1 MKKIWKVSLA
11 VILSFVLAAC
21 STDSGVDTNKQESD
35 STGYPIT
42 IEHTFG
48 QTVLDHKPERIATVS
63 WGNQDV
69 PLALGVVP
77 VGVSRANF
85 GTVNKQ
91 GLHPWTQKVFE
102 ELGVSDPVVFDDTDG
117 LDFEAVADTNP
128 DVILAAYSGLTQ
140 EDYDTLSQIAPV
152 IAYPEKPWQ
161 TLWRQQVLLDA
172 KGMGMEAEGK
182 QLVADTE
189 KLIQDKCK
197 EYPQLDGKSAAFIWV
212 DASDTGSF
220 YVYLPKDPRAVYL
233 TDLGLSFPKSLEDQ
247 VKDADDFSISLSSEY
262 ADLLNDVDILVTY
275 GDSTTLDLLQKDAL
289 FGKIKAIQ
297 RGSVVVLD
305 NDGEL
310 AGAATPTVLSIQA
323 TIDAYLKELAK
334 AADQI

>member
-11 VILSFVLAAC
+11 AILSFVLAAC
-21 STDSGVDTNKQESD
+21 GTDSGMDANKQESD

-42 IEHTFG
+42 IEHAFG
-48 QTVLDHKPERIATVS
+48 KTVLDQKPERIATIS

-77 VGVSRANF
+77 VGVSKANF
-85 GTVNKQ
+85 GSVSQQ
-91 GLHPWTQKVFE
+91 GLHSWTQKAFE
-102 ELGVSDPVVFDDTDG
+102 DLGVTNPVVFDDTDG
-117 LDFEAVADTNP
+117 LDFEAIADTSP

-152 IAYPEKPWQ
+152 IAYPDKPWQ

-172 KGMGMEAEGK
+172 KGMGMEEEGK

-189 KLIQDKCK
+189 KLIQDKQK
-197 EYPQLDGKSAAFIWV
+197 EYLQLEGKSAAFIWV
-212 DASDTGSF
+212 DTSDTGSF
-220 YVYLPKDPRAVYL
+220 YVYLPKDPRAAYL

-275 GDSTTLDLLQKDAL
+275 GDSTTLDLLRKDAL

-297 RGSVVVLD
+297 RGSVVVLE

-323 TIDAYLKELAK
+323 TIDSYLKELAT
-334 AADQI
+334 AADQV

>member
-11 VILSFVLAAC
+11 AILSFVVAAC
-21 STDSGVDTNKQESD
+21 GTDSGVDANKHKSD

-42 IEHTFG
+42 IEHAFG
-48 QTVLDHKPERIATVS
+48 KTVLDQKPERIATIS

-77 VGVSRANF
+77 VGVSKANF
-85 GTVNKQ
+85 GSVSQQ
-91 GLHPWTQKVFE
+91 GLHPWTQKAFE
-102 ELGVSDPVVFDDTDG
+102 DLGVTNPVVFDDTDG
-117 LDFEAVADTNP
+117 LDFEAIADTSP

-152 IAYPEKPWQ
+152 IAYPDKPWQ

-172 KGMGMEAEGK
+172 KGMGMEEEGK

-189 KLIQDKCK
+189 KLIQDKQK
-197 EYPQLDGKSAAFIWV
+197 EYLQLEGKSAAFIWA
-212 DASDTGSF
+212 DTSDTGSF
-220 YVYLPKDPRAVYL
+220 YVYLPKDPRAAYL

-275 GDSTTLDLLQKDAL
+275 GDSTTLDLLRKDAL

-297 RGSVVVLD
+297 RGSVVVLE

-323 TIDAYLKELAK
+323 TIDSYLKELAR
-334 AADQI
+334 AADQV

>member
-1 MKKIWKVSLA
+1 M
-11 VILSFVLAAC
+11 
-21 STDSGVDTNKQESD
+21 
-35 STGYPIT
+35 
-42 IEHTFG
+42 
-48 QTVLDHKPERIATVS
+48 
-63 WGNQDV
+63 
-69 PLALGVVP
+69 
-77 VGVSRANF
+77 
-85 GTVNKQ
+85 
-91 GLHPWTQKVFE
+91 
-102 ELGVSDPVVFDDTDG
+102 
-117 LDFEAVADTNP
+117 DFEAIADTNP

-212 DASDTGSF
+212 DTSDTGSF
-220 YVYLPKDPRAVYL
+220 YVYLPKDPRAAYL

-275 GDSTTLDLLQKDAL
+275 GDSTTLDLLREDAL

-297 RGSVVVLD
+297 KGSVVVLD

>member
-11 VILSFVLAAC
+11 AILSFVLAAC
-21 STDSGVDTNKQESD
+21 GTDSGVDANKHKSD

-42 IEHTFG
+42 IEHAFG
-48 QTVLDHKPERIATVS
+48 KTVLDQKPERIATIS

-69 PLALGVVP
+69 PLALDVVP
-77 VGVSRANF
+77 VGVSKANF
-85 GTVNKQ
+85 GSVSQQ
-91 GLHPWTQKVFE
+91 GLHPWTQKAFE
-102 ELGVSDPVVFDDTDG
+102 DLGMTNPVVFDDTDG
-117 LDFEAVADTNP
+117 LDFEAIADTSP

-152 IAYPEKPWQ
+152 IAYPDKPWQ
-161 TLWRQQVLLDA
+161 TLWRQQILLDA
-172 KGMGMEAEGK
+172 KGMGMEEEGK

-189 KLIQDKCK
+189 KLIQDKQK
-197 EYPQLDGKSAAFIWV
+197 EYLQLEGKSAAFIWV
-212 DASDTGSF
+212 DTSDTGSF
-220 YVYLPKDPRAVYL
+220 YVYLPKDPRAAYL

-247 VKDADDFSISLSSEY
+247 VKDANDFSISLSSEY

-275 GDSTTLDLLQKDAL
+275 GDSTTLDLLRKDAL

-297 RGSVVVLD
+297 RGSVVVLE

-323 TIDAYLKELAK
+323 TIDSYLKELAT
-334 AADQI
+334 AADQV

>member
-11 VILSFVLAAC
+11 AILSFVLAAC
-21 STDSGVDTNKQESD
+21 GTDSGVDANKHKSD

-42 IEHTFG
+42 IEHAFG
-48 QTVLDHKPERIATVS
+48 KTVLDQKPERIATIS

-69 PLALGVVP
+69 PLALDVVP
-77 VGVSRANF
+77 VGVSKANF
-85 GTVNKQ
+85 GSVSQQ
-91 GLHPWTQKVFE
+91 GLHPWTQKTFE
-102 ELGVSDPVVFDDTDG
+102 DLGVTNPVVFDDTDG
-117 LDFEAVADTNP
+117 LDFEAIADTSP

-152 IAYPEKPWQ
+152 IAYPDKPWQ

-172 KGMGMEAEGK
+172 KGMGMEEEGK

-189 KLIQDKCK
+189 KLIQDKQK
-197 EYPQLDGKSAAFIWV
+197 EYLQLEGKSAAFIWV
-212 DASDTGSF
+212 DTSDTGSF
-220 YVYLPKDPRAVYL
+220 YVYLPKDPRAAYL

-275 GDSTTLDLLQKDAL
+275 GDSTTLDLLRKDAL

-297 RGSVVVLD
+297 RGSVVVLE
-305 NDGEL
+305 NDREL

-323 TIDAYLKELAK
+323 TIDSYLKELAR
-334 AADQI
+334 AADQV

>member
-1 MKKIWKVSLA
+1 M
-11 VILSFVLAAC
+11 
-21 STDSGVDTNKQESD
+21 DTNKQESD

-42 IEHTFG
+42 IEHAFG
-48 QTVLDHKPERIATVS
+48 QTVLDHKPERIATIS

-77 VGVSRANF
+77 VGVSKANF
-85 GTVNKQ
+85 GSVSQQ
-91 GLHPWTQKVFE
+91 GLHPWTQKAFE
-102 ELGVSDPVVFDDTDG
+102 DLGVTNPVVFDDTDG
-117 LDFEAVADTNP
+117 LDFEAIADTSP

-152 IAYPEKPWQ
+152 IAYPDKPWQ

-172 KGMGMEAEGK
+172 KGMGMEEEGK

-189 KLIQDKCK
+189 KLIQDKQK
-197 EYPQLDGKSAAFIWV
+197 EYLQLEGKSAAFIWV
-212 DASDTGSF
+212 DTSDTGSF
-220 YVYLPKDPRAVYL
+220 YVYLPKDPRAAYL

-275 GDSTTLDLLQKDAL
+275 GDSTTLDLLRKDAL

-297 RGSVVVLD
+297 RGSVVVLE

-323 TIDAYLKELAK
+323 TIDSYLKELAT
-334 AADQI
+334 AADQV

>member
-1 MKKIWKVSLA
+1 M
-11 VILSFVLAAC
+11 
-21 STDSGVDTNKQESD
+21 
-35 STGYPIT
+35 
-42 IEHTFG
+42 
-48 QTVLDHKPERIATVS
+48 
-63 WGNQDV
+63 

-220 YVYLPKDPRAVYL
+220 YVYLPRDPRAAYL
-233 TDLGLSFPKSLEDQ
+233 TDLGISFPKSLEDQ

-262 ADLLNDVDILVTY
+262 ADLLNDVDILVIY
-275 GDSTTLDLLQKDAL
+275 GDSTTLDLLREDVL

>member
-11 VILSFVLAAC
+11 AILSFVLAAC
-21 STDSGVDTNKQESD
+21 GTDSGVDANKHKSD

-42 IEHTFG
+42 IEHAFG
-48 QTVLDHKPERIATVS
+48 KTVLDQKPERIATIS

-69 PLALGVVP
+69 PLALDVVP
-77 VGVSRANF
+77 VGVSKANF
-85 GTVNKQ
+85 GSVSQ
-91 GLHPWTQKVFE
+91 HGLHPWTQKAFE
-102 ELGVSDPVVFDDTDG
+102 DLGVTNPVVFDDTDG
-117 LDFEAVADTNP
+117 LDFEAIADTSP

-152 IAYPEKPWQ
+152 IAYPDKAWQ

-172 KGMGMEAEGK
+172 KGMGMEEEGK

-189 KLIQDKCK
+189 KLIQDKQK
-197 EYPQLDGKSAAFIWV
+197 EYMQLEGKSAAFIWV
-212 DASDTGSF
+212 DTSDTGSF
-220 YVYLPKDPRAVYL
+220 YVYLPKDPRAAYL

-275 GDSTTLDLLQKDAL
+275 GDSTTLDLLRKDAL

-297 RGSVVVLD
+297 RGSVVVLE

-323 TIDAYLKELAK
+323 TIDSYLKELAT
-334 AADQI
+334 AADQV